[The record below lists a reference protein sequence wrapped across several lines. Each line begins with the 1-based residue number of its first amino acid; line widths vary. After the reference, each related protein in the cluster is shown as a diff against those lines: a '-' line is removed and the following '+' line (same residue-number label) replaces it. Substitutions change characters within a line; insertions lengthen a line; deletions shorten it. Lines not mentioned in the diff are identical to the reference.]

1 MKLIMVLGG
10 LLGFA
15 IGFGFSWAQGSAW
28 PTIVWRAAG
37 MALLAGLLLR
47 WWGRLWV
54 KCLRDAYQEK
64 QALASAA
71 AAAKKAETPAT
82 PPKK

>member
-10 LLGFA
+10 LIGFA

-37 MALLAGLLLR
+37 MALLAGMLLR

-54 KCLRDAYQEK
+54 RCLRDAYQEK
-64 QALASAA
+64 RVLAAALAAV
-71 AAAKKAETPAT
+71 KKAETPST
-82 PPKK
+82 QTKK

>member
-10 LLGFA
+10 LIGFV
-15 IGFGFSWAQGSAW
+15 IGFGFSWAQGSTW
-28 PTIVWRAAG
+28 PTVVWRAAG

-54 KCLRDAYQEK
+54 RCLRDARQEK
-64 QALASAA
+64 QTIAA
-71 AAAKKAETPAT
+71 ATAHSSKVETPAT
-82 PPKK
+82 LAKK